1 MGVLT
6 WAGAGM
12 LCWAPRRSRLRQ
24 DQGAGVG
31 GGGDPAQEA
40 AAASRASPYLPPR
53 QERPPQHVFLT
64 RQLPWAPAPW
74 GGQEALTLP
83 LRAFHAR
90 PLLQP
95 DLVFRVWG
103 GAVFIYLE
111 NIFFFLR
118 KKVNCCGLGRMLW
131 PSHADFWGA
140 GSGHRGAA
148 RSWPAFRCPWAEVTA
163 EPPRRLCRLQ
173 PVLSGGQ
180 ALLARFPG
188 RPWRARVSAAVRGP
202 GSRGGRYALRPAG
215 AGHSRRAA
223 SAKLGPAPSV
233 PRKHVWG
240 SGGLRSDYLW
250 GHGRVVPRRL
260 DSACL
265 DSSPGHT

>member
-12 LCWAPRRSRLRQ
+12 LCWAPRHSRLRQ

-83 LRAFHAR
+83 LGAFHAR

-95 DLVFRVWG
+95 DLVFRVG
-103 GAVFIYLE
+103 
-111 NIFFFLR
+111 
-118 KKVNCCGLGRMLW
+118 
-131 PSHADFWGA
+131 
-140 GSGHRGAA
+140 
-148 RSWPAFRCPWAEVTA
+148 
-163 EPPRRLCRLQ
+163 
-173 PVLSGGQ
+173 
-180 ALLARFPG
+180 
-188 RPWRARVSAAVRGP
+188 
-202 GSRGGRYALRPAG
+202 
-215 AGHSRRAA
+215 
-223 SAKLGPAPSV
+223 
-233 PRKHVWG
+233 
-240 SGGLRSDYLW
+240 GGL
-250 GHGRVVPRRL
+250 
-260 DSACL
+260 CL
-265 DSSPGHT
+265 FI